1 MALEVG
7 TLWGSQ
13 YFSRITCMK
22 PFQFSLWLRRL
33 VVVFHRIAPPPK
45 PYQTKPPGSVRPD
58 ILRYR
63 YAFCISNSNC
73 IAFPSFLPLF
83 NFAVVVV
90 AVAFGWMWILPLKK
104 NFLSHSQRAIK
115 KRKKDNFLQGIGFV
129 LCVNT
134 IIISQCV
141 VCDRG
146 DAFYY

>member
-45 PYQTKPPGSVRPD
+45 PNQTKPPGSVRPD
-58 ILRYR
+58 IVRYR

-83 NFAVVVV
+83 DCRSCCCCIWVNVNTS
-90 AVAFGWMWILPLKK
+90 P
-104 NFLSHSQRAIK
+104 QRNYHTACYQ
-115 KRKKDNFLQGIGFV
+115 KRKKDNFLQRIGFL
-129 LCVNT
+129 LCVST

-146 DAFYY
+146 DAFY